1 MRINAVTC
9 IHCSGPILPGEVD
22 TVTSNPDWPEDK
34 GARLHFHR
42 PCWVAHSEPA
52 PISDPVNQ
60 PAHYTWLPNGV
71 EVIDITKHLSFCLG
85 NVVKYTLRADRKG
98 KAIEDLKKAQ
108 TYLRYEI
115 ERREEIARRE
125 SGV

>member
-1 MRINAVTC
+1 VNGIDTPCAKCSLGTKVDPARI
-9 IHCSGPILPGEVD
+9 
-22 TVTSNPDWPEDK
+22 TVNPDWPEDS
-34 GARLHFHR
+34 GRRVHYHNA
-42 PCWVAHSEPA
+42 CWSSLDKDPT
-52 PISDPVNQ
+52 PDPVNH
-60 PAHYTWLPNGV
+60 PDHYTWLPNGV
-71 EVIDITKHLSFCLG
+71 EVIDITKHLPFCLG

-98 KAIEDLKKAQ
+98 RAIEDLKKAQ

>member
-1 MRINAVTC
+1 MSDERRCGKCGEGVPDGFSAVT
-9 IHCSGPILPGEVD
+9 H
-22 TVTSNPDWPEDK
+22 NPDWPGDE
-34 GARLHFHR
+34 GRRLHY
-42 PCWVAHSEPA
+42 HSECWRERQERA
-52 PISDPVNQ
+52 ASDPVNH
-60 PAHYTWLPNGV
+60 PDHYTWLPNGV
-71 EVIDITKHLSFCLG
+71 EVIDITKHLPFCLG